1 MKTIIGICVCVLM
14 ALTGCDTKQ
23 NWIDTGVSSPYHDCS
38 IMEYLRGDAYNWEL
52 TVEMIERAD
61 LTDLFEGQV
70 DTLPEITFFGIPSY
84 SILRYLWDNGM
95 ESVSE
100 LTSAFCRETILNHV
114 VKGKYLKADIAYR
127 NPNYLITDPQQDGG
141 TELITLGGRQLKAYV
156 DKSEYGGVP
165 DAGAET
171 MYLYSFSAY
180 TQVPLASP
188 DIQPLNGVVHALNY
202 NFVLGRI

>member
-1 MKTIIGICVCVLM
+1 
-14 ALTGCDTKQ
+14 
-23 NWIDTGVSSPYHDCS
+23 
-38 IMEYLRGDAYNWEL
+38 
-52 TVEMIERAD
+52 
-61 LTDLFEGQV
+61 
-70 DTLPEITFFGIPSY
+70 
-84 SILRYLWDNGM
+84 M

-100 LTSAFCRETILNHV
+100 LTPAFCRETILNHV

-141 TELITLGGRQLKAYV
+141 TELITVGGRQLKAYV